1 LLPDGTKATSFFTK
15 TEVAANVAT
24 LLDIMIAKKVQT
36 DIRFM
41 SKVLQ
46 IGKSTGSTAIIFKV
60 LHLARSAYYVQ
71 DK

>member
-15 TEVAANVAT
+15 TEVAATVAG

-36 DIRFM
+36 DMRFM
-41 SKVLQ
+41 SNVLH
-46 IGKSTGSTAIIFKV
+46 IGKATGSTAVIFKV
-60 LHLARSAYYVQ
+60 LHLAKAAYNVQ